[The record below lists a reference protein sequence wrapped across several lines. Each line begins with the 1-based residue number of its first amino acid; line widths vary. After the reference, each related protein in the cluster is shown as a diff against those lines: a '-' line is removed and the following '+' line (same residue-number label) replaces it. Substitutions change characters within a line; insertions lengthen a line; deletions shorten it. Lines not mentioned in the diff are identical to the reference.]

1 LSKLAKKGDI
11 MKAIIPFLGR
21 IFISLIFLVSGFGK
35 IINFQSKKEYM
46 AMYGMPFRR
55 AFLVLAII
63 IEILGSLSIIIG
75 FKAKWGALALFIF
88 MIPTTLIF
96 HTHFS
101 EQLQLIMFWK
111 NLSIM
116 GGLLFITAYG
126 AGTISIDEKITSTKS
141 SE

>member
-1 LSKLAKKGDI
+1 
-11 MKAIIPFLGR
+11 
-21 IFISLIFLVSGFGK
+21 
-35 IINFQSKKEYM
+35 
-46 AMYGMPFRR
+46 MYGMPFRR